1 LTPYHENL
9 IPKLIQT
16 FDGSRRA
23 MSKRN
28 SDWYI
33 PPDWGMFI
41 VIPCVAVLSSIL
53 LPVVAQL
60 KTADIRVLYGL
71 GLGAGVISAVLLF
84 VARLPL
90 YEQRRF
96 WTIGPMPLDRKHR
109 RIYWLAYV
117 FVVTG
122 LLLLGVV
129 WLRAHEI

>member
-1 LTPYHENL
+1 
-9 IPKLIQT
+9 
-16 FDGSRRA
+16 

-41 VIPCVAVLSSIL
+41 VIPCVAVLASIL

-129 WLRAHEI
+129 LLRAHEI

>member
-1 LTPYHENL
+1 
-9 IPKLIQT
+9 
-16 FDGSRRA
+16 
-23 MSKRN
+23 
-28 SDWYI
+28 
-33 PPDWGMFI
+33 
-41 VIPCVAVLSSIL
+41 VLSSIL

-109 RIYWLAYV
+109 AFIGWRT
-117 FVVTG
+117 FSS
-122 LLLLGVV
+122 
-129 WLRAHEI
+129 